1 MRKQTRSDKCSRL
14 VFRFQRALAKAE
26 EEVTVTTIQSEYERL
41 EGRGNFFISLL
52 KGTKEESLKIFAER
66 FSEIPMDVMTAL
78 KVTIALWR
86 VEV

>member
-1 MRKQTRSDKCSRL
+1 MRKQTRSHKCSRL

-41 EGRGNFFISLL
+41 QGRGKFFISLL

-78 KVTIALWR
+78 KVTIALWCG
-86 VEV
+86 VV